1 MTMDSNLEIAWPD
14 DADGDVLRRMRAKG
28 FDFANAVDVDFNVDF
43 DTWPPAE
50 ELVRILGSKYS
61 RMRLYP
67 SAAGD
72 GGYILL
78 VINAVLTY
86 ELVMSMQQV
95 LTDLAAPFCGVC
107 ESWGVLH

>member
-1 MTMDSNLEIAWPD
+1 VLQLALET
-14 DADGDVLRRMRAKG
+14 AK
-28 FDFANAVDVDFNVDF
+28 
-43 DTWPPAE
+43 
-50 ELVRILGSKYS
+50 
-61 RMRLYP
+61 LYP
-67 SAAGD
+67 SASDD

-95 LTDLAAPFCGVC
+95 LTDLAAPFGGVC